1 MRGLQRI
8 FTRGIRKVTTMNKQR
23 RKWINEL
30 IDKVTALQDEI
41 DEVLQEEQECFDN
54 MPESLQCSE
63 RGESAEEAISN
74 LEEALSCIDDCVSNL
89 ESAIDC

>member
-30 IDKVTALQDEI
+30 IEKVTALQDEI

-54 MPESLQCSE
+54 MPESLQGSE

>member
-1 MRGLQRI
+1 
-8 FTRGIRKVTTMNKQR
+8 
-23 RKWINEL
+23 
-30 IDKVTALQDEI
+30 
-41 DEVLQEEQECFDN
+41 

>member
-1 MRGLQRI
+1 
-8 FTRGIRKVTTMNKQR
+8 MNKQR

-30 IDKVTALQDEI
+30 IEKVSALQDEI

-54 MPESLQCSE
+54 MPESLQSSE
-63 RGESAEEAISN
+63 RGEIAEEAISN